1 MPTGVPFPLS
11 LLSSWSSFQPNA
23 EEGNCP
29 HPGTLAYGSV
39 WQPAGGPM
47 PGHDIVVIG
56 TSAGGVEALTRL
68 VAGLPANLPASLFVV
83 VHFPA
88 HATSALPRILERAGP
103 LPAAHAEP
111 NEPIR
116 PGRIYVA
123 RPNYH
128 LLVMRSY

>member
-1 MPTGVPFPLS
+1 MAVF
-11 LLSSWSSFQPNA
+11 SSPQ
-23 EEGNCP
+23 E
-29 HPGTLAYGSV
+29 
-39 WQPAGGPM
+39 GPM
-47 PGHDIVVIG
+47 PGHDIIVIG
-56 TSAGGVEALTRL
+56 TSAGGVDALTRL
-68 VAGLPANLPASLFVV
+68 VSGLPSDLPASLFVV

-116 PGRIYVA
+116 PGRVYVA

-128 LLVMRSY
+128 LLVMGSYVHLTRWPRENGHCPAVAPRFRTAALSYGRR